1 MRLAALL
8 AGFGL
13 VLGSG
18 AAGADAV
25 APDQFEAMSEG
36 RTLYF
41 TRDGQSFGA
50 EQYFPGRRALWRYED
65 GTCAWGRWFPRDG
78 LICFEYEGG
87 DGTQCWTFEGDGAS
101 FSAALIDESG
111 PTGLLLHMTGAD
123 ARPLSCPGPGVGS

>member
-1 MRLAALL
+1 MRFAALL

-13 VLGSG
+13 LLASG
-18 AAGADAV
+18 AAGAAPV
-25 APDQFEAMSEG
+25 APEQFEAMSQG

-41 TRDGQSFGA
+41 TRDGRAFGA

-65 GTCAWGRWFPRDG
+65 GACAWGRWFPRDG

-87 DGTQCWTFEGDGAS
+87 DSAQCWTFEGDGTS
-101 FSAALIDESG
+101 FSAALIDQGG

-123 ARPLSCPGPGVGS
+123 TRPLACPGPGVGS